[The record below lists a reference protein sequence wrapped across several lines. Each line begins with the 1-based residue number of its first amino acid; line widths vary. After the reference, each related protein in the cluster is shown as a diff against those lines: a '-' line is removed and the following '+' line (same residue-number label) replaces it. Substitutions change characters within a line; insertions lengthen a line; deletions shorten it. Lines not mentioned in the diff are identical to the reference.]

1 MIDEFR
7 TIIRTIFPL
16 FATASMTYMTKIG
29 GFASQ
34 MKKDI
39 PICCFFYFFF
49 FFCGGFFLLLCFY
62 KHSPSNGPSSMSF
75 KQLLTVPLSSRRERS
90 ILSIVVMYLTLHIA
104 SHYSTVV
111 FTVKLS
117 YRIPSHLFQK

>member
-1 MIDEFR
+1 MIDELR

-39 PICCFFYFFF
+39 PICYFFF
-49 FFCGGFFLLLCFY
+49 FFFFLGGFFLLLCFY
-62 KHSPSNGPSSMSF
+62 KHSPSNGPLVYEF
-75 KQLLTVPLSSRRERS
+75 
-90 ILSIVVMYLTLHIA
+90 
-104 SHYSTVV
+104 
-111 FTVKLS
+111 
-117 YRIPSHLFQK
+117 